1 MGFSASGLLGPLA
14 VEVDDLGWLLLDHHH
29 LEGSEEGLY
38 QSVSFYLRAELD
50 FLTSY
55 FQVLSAPLT
64 WDLVEKVA
72 ISLGLEA
79 YLAVW

>member
-1 MGFSASGLLGPLA
+1 MACCMLGLLAAGL
-14 VEVDDLGWLLLDHHH
+14 VDLGWFLLDHHH
-29 LEGSEEGLY
+29 PESSEEGLY
-38 QSVSFYLRAELD
+38 QQVSFYFRTELD
-50 FLTSY
+50 FLTSF

-64 WDLVEKVA
+64 WDLMEKVA